1 MNLLSLKVRNFL
13 RIEAAE
19 ITPDGAV
26 VEISGANEAGKSS
39 LLRAFVCA
47 LSGKDSIP
55 ADPVR
60 HGADEALIEVDL
72 DELRIKLVIRPDR
85 STVLT
90 VTSADGFKASSPQK
104 LLDGLYSKLID
115 PLAFARLSPKQQ
127 RDTVAE
133 MAGLSQMLDELACAD
148 AEDRDAR
155 RDVNR
160 DLKAALARLEAMP
173 EVAAVEPVDVSATLA
188 ELRAAREFNA
198 EAAARYERRSRMRSD
213 ETLQREKAA
222 RNRAEAENLLRAAEA
237 LEVDADRIE
246 EEAEAIVV
254 PSKRDVTPLERLLE
268 DAETINAQHRA
279 WAERVGAVALV
290 QKLDTESQGFTSA
303 LLAREAERK
312 AVIEAAD
319 LPIPGLGFGDDCL
332 TYDGVR
338 FDQAST
344 AVTTRVCTAIAMAM
358 SAKIRVLLV
367 KDWSLLDQ
375 KNRQIVTEMAEQRGY
390 LVLAETVDES
400 GEVGVY
406 IEEGRVVAVNGQ
418 AVEVAA

>member
-26 VEISGANEAGKSS
+26 VEISGANEAGKTS

-90 VTSADGFKASSPQK
+90 VTNAEGFKASSPQK

-115 PLAFARLSPKQQ
+115 PLAFARLTPKQQ

-133 MAGLSQMLDELACAD
+133 MAGLSAMLDELARAD

-160 DLKAALARLEAMP
+160 DLKAAQARLDAMP

-188 ELRAAREFNA
+188 EIRDARE
-198 EAAARYERRSRMRSD
+198 E
-213 ETLQREKAA
+213 
-222 RNRAEAENLLRAAEA
+222 NRVAEA
-237 LEVDADRIE
+237 LAARLAQLQSQAAGAREVAERKRAQAHALLV
-246 EEAEAIVV
+246 EAEQCDGQASVLDASASLIVV
-254 PSKRDVTPLERLLE
+254 PAAVDLTPLEQRLE
-268 DAETINAQHRA
+268 QAEQINAQARA
-279 WAERVGAVALV
+279 FGQRQALAGEV
-290 QKLDTESQGFTSA
+290 TELAQASQHYTNA
-303 LLAREAERK
+303 LTDREAERK

-375 KNRQIVTEMAEQRGY
+375 KNRRIVTEMAEERGF
-390 LVLAETVDES
+390 LVLAECVDES

-418 AVEVAA
+418 AVEVTP

>member
-60 HGADEALIEVDL
+60 HGADEALIELDL

-90 VTSADGFKASSPQK
+90 VTNAEGFKATSPQK

-115 PLAFARLSPKQQ
+115 PLAFARLTPKQQ

-133 MAGLSQMLDELACAD
+133 MAGLSAMLDELARAD

-160 DLKAALARLEAMP
+160 DLKAAHARLDAMP

-188 ELRAAREFNA
+188 EIRDARE
-198 EAAARYERRSRMRSD
+198 E
-213 ETLQREKAA
+213 
-222 RNRAEAENLLRAAEA
+222 NRVAEA
-237 LEVDADRIE
+237 LAARLAQLQSQAADAREVAERKRAQAHALLV
-246 EEAEAIVV
+246 EAEQCDGQASVLDASASLIMVPAAI
-254 PSKRDVTPLERLLE
+254 DLTPLERRLE

-279 WAERVGAVALV
+279 YADREFLAKTVA
-290 QKLDTESQGFTSA
+290 DYAAESQAYTDA
-303 LLAREAERK
+303 LTAREAERK

-375 KNRQIVTEMAEQRGY
+375 KNRQIVTEMAQERGF
-390 LVLAETVDES
+390 LVIAEVVDES
-400 GEVGVY
+400 GEVGVF
-406 IEEGRVVAVNGQ
+406 IEDGRVVAVNGQ
-418 AVEVAA
+418 AVEVAP